1 MLGLPAVFLSH
12 GAPTLALQG
21 GPAVDAWRALAAA
34 LPRPRAIL
42 VASAHW
48 LRPRPTVGA
57 APAPAAIHDFG
68 GFPAALYALRYTPP
82 GDPDLAAQLA
92 TRLGAEL
99 DPARGLDHGAWVP
112 LRAMYPAA
120 DIPVLPLALQ
130 PQQGPL
136 HHFELGRALAGLGE
150 QGVLLLAS
158 GSLTHNL
165 ADLVWGADEQVM
177 PDYVRA
183 FQAWMH
189 ERLLAR
195 DLDGLF
201 DYRRQAPG
209 AVRAHPTEEHLL
221 PLFVALGAAWERAGV
236 QRRYAG
242 ISEGALAMDLYVFG
256 GEESAA

>member
-1 MLGLPAVFLSH
+1 MARLPAVFLSH

-21 GPAVDAWRALAAA
+21 GPAVGAWRDLAAA

-48 LRPRPTVGA
+48 LHPRPALGA
-57 APAPAAIHDFG
+57 ADAPAAIHDFG
-68 GFPAALYALRYTPP
+68 GFPAALHALRYAPP
-82 GDPDLAAQLA
+82 GDPELAARLA
-92 TRLGAEL
+92 ARLGAEL

-130 PQQGPL
+130 PQQGPR

-150 QGVLLLAS
+150 AGILLLAS

-165 ADLVWGADEQVM
+165 ADIVWGAGQAAA

-183 FQAWMH
+183 FQGWMH

-195 DLDGLF
+195 DLDSLL

-209 AVRAHPTEEHLL
+209 AARAHPTEEHLL
-221 PLFVALGAAWERAGV
+221 PLFVALGAAWERGGV

-256 GEESAA
+256 GEASAA